1 MKKIYLRMAGSVAYE
16 YVGTH
21 HDPFMQLDILESG
34 SRDDIIDWL
43 VWNDS
48 NGVYIDSDCDAEGM
62 PRLTLETAREVMRQS
77 IEG

>member
-1 MKKIYLRMAGSVAYE
+1 MKHSIVDP
-16 YVGTH
+16 YVGTN
-21 HDPFMQLDILESG
+21 HDSFVQLDILDNG